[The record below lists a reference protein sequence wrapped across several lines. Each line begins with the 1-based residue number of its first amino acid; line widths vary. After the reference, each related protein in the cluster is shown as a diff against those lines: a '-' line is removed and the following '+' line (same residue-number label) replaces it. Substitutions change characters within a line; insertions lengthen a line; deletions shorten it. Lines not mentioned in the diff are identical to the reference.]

1 VAQDSRRLMDAIV
14 AAVVTA
20 VLGGFG
26 GYLWGNRR
34 LRHERLYDRRAD
46 VLSRLGEL
54 LYEVQRGFV
63 TFTKP
68 FQSSE
73 VDRKEQMEEANRA
86 FFELIHHFYSNE
98 MWLDPETCLK
108 VEKFTEF
115 AYLKVGEYVDDLDE
129 RGYPQTPEGRALGR
143 EIMREIQPLRREL
156 IAEFRAIVYPPPWYE
171 PPLRILERLERRD
184 ANESSAAASSDPPT
198 EQR

>member
-1 VAQDSRRLMDAIV
+1 MAQGVRPLMDAIA
-14 AAVVTA
+14 AAVITA
-20 VLGGFG
+20 LLTGFG

-63 TFTKP
+63 TFTSP
-68 FQSSE
+68 FQSME
-73 VDRKEQMEEANRA
+73 TDRKKQMQEANRA
-86 FFELIHHFYSNE
+86 FFELVHHFYSNE

-115 AYLKVGEYVDDLDE
+115 AYLKIGDYVDDLDE
-129 RGYPQTPEGRALGR
+129 RGYPQSTEGRALGR

-156 IAEFRAIVYPPPWYE
+156 IAEFRAIVYPRRFVEWLPP
-171 PPLRILERLERRD
+171 RNRKERD
-184 ANESSAAASSDPPT
+184 G
-198 EQR
+198 